1 MDLIAMRDVSVSF
14 GAVQALRD
22 LTFSVKEGEI
32 FGFLGPSGAGKTTAI
47 KALTRQLRP
56 DRGEI
61 TLFGAPAAQA
71 GRGMY
76 RDIGVMTDNSG
87 VYERMT
93 AEQNLQFFARLLQVP
108 QARADEVLAAVGLAD
123 ARGRK
128 AKALSR
134 GMRQRLTLARV
145 VLTKPRLLFLDEPTS
160 ALDPATTA
168 SIHRLLRALNRE
180 GTTIFLTTH
189 DMAEADRLCDRVA
202 FLTDG
207 AIRELGAPS
216 ALKLKYAQDRMTLTT
231 QDGQCFTC
239 AKDAQ
244 AIAGLMASLGGRA
257 IRTFHS
263 DEPGLE
269 EVFLHV
275 TGRELV

>member
-61 TLFGAPAAQA
+61 TLFGAPATRA

-134 GMRQRLTLARV
+134 GMRQRLTLARA
-145 VLTKPRLLFLDEPTS
+145 VLTKPRLLFWMSP
-160 ALDPATTA
+160 PAPWTRPPRPRST
-168 SIHRLLRALNRE
+168 
-180 GTTIFLTTH
+180 G
-189 DMAEADRLCDRVA
+189 C
-202 FLTDG
+202 
-207 AIRELGAPS
+207 
-216 ALKLKYAQDRMTLTT
+216 
-231 QDGQCFTC
+231 C
-239 AKDAQ
+239 A
-244 AIAGLMASLGGRA
+244 R
-257 IRTFHS
+257 
-263 DEPGLE
+263 
-269 EVFLHV
+269 
-275 TGRELV
+275 

>member
-1 MDLIAMRDVSVSF
+1 
-14 GAVQALRD
+14 
-22 LTFSVKEGEI
+22 
-32 FGFLGPSGAGKTTAI
+32 
-47 KALTRQLRP
+47 
-56 DRGEI
+56 
-61 TLFGAPAAQA
+61 
-71 GRGMY
+71 
-76 RDIGVMTDNSG
+76 
-87 VYERMT
+87 
-93 AEQNLQFFARLLQVP
+93 
-108 QARADEVLAAVGLAD
+108 
-123 ARGRK
+123 
-128 AKALSR
+128 
-134 GMRQRLTLARV
+134 
-145 VLTKPRLLFLDEPTS
+145 
-160 ALDPATTA
+160 
-168 SIHRLLRALNRE
+168 
-180 GTTIFLTTH
+180 
-189 DMAEADRLCDRVA
+189 MAEADRLCDRVA

-239 AKDAQ
+239 AKNAE